1 MMEMSIKTD
10 QIKILED
17 FFQDLSNVNQR
28 RVFIASFRR
37 AAKPLVNAAKTGAPK
52 KTGRL
57 MRSFGTMDIPN
68 EVAIL
73 VGSRLSGSN
82 KCWYGHLIEGGTKE
96 REFTART
103 SMIHPLYRGTSLNG
117 FFTTRQ
123 GQSYRTGKMTANP
136 FFERAYNATESQIYD
151 TIEDE
156 WLKEID
162 RFIIRTNRKLK

>member
-1 MMEMSIKTD
+1 MEMSIKTD

-57 MRSFGTMDIPN
+57 MRSFGTMDVPN

-82 KCWYGHLIEGGTKE
+82 KCWYGHLIESGTKE
-96 REFTART
+96 RFRKTKGNA
-103 SMIHPLYRGTSLNG
+103 P
-117 FFTTRQ
+117 
-123 GQSYRTGKMTANP
+123 TGKVTGTL